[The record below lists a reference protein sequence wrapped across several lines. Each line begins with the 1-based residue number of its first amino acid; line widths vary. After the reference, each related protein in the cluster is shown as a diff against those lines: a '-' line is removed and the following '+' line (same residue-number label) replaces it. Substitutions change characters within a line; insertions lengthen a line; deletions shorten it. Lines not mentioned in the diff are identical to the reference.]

1 MNLYRFDCT
10 VFVRGNTPEEA
21 AEHLQDEVQYHF
33 GLDNNLVSLTASEP
47 LKGVDVSR
55 VSAC

>member
-21 AEHLQDEVQYHF
+21 AEHLAGEVQYHF
-33 GLDNNLVSLTASEP
+33 SLDNDLVSLIASEP
-47 LKGVDVSR
+47 ELAEDETDL
-55 VSAC
+55 

>member
-47 LKGVDVSR
+47 ELYEED
-55 VSAC
+55 